1 MIEQV
6 PTYAWA
12 LPLLAL
18 PILYALWAMARRVVR
33 WGFFLLYAVIGTGM
47 AQLGLIS
54 VEGGNQTWLYS
65 VAAGVSFAFVC
76 SAIRARIMR
85 VVGILFIVAV
95 VSLVGWQFYI
105 KG

>member
-1 MIEQV
+1 MIEHL
-6 PTYAWA
+6 PAYAWA

-18 PILYALWAMARRVVR
+18 PILYGLWSMARRVVR
-33 WGFFLLYAVIGTGM
+33 WGFFLLYASLGTGL

-54 VEGGNQTWLYS
+54 VEGGKEAWLYS
-65 VAAGVSFAFVC
+65 VAAGLSFAFVC

-85 VVGILFIVAV
+85 VVSILFIVAV
-95 VSLVGWQFYI
+95 VSLVGWQYYI